1 MKDSEITVMLEQA
14 AQKLRSKGLRVSIA
28 IRDGKPQDV
37 LLHEAREFDA
47 DCIFVRL
54 SHDLN
59 EGSNGLGPVKTAEAL
74 VLGSHCSVEL
84 VRGKNS
90 SDQYFKPAA

>member
-37 LLHEAREFDA
+37 LLHEAREFAA
-47 DCIFVRL
+47 DCIFVGL
-54 SHDLN
+54 SHELN
-59 EGSNGLGPVKTAEAL
+59 GYNGLGPAKTAEAL

-84 VRGKNS
+84 VRGKNF